1 MVEAAVE
8 LLLRS
13 CPTLLTACVLA
24 RLPSLCLCLNCSGDS
39 RVFLF
44 SSDGKIATPVPQ
56 AKEGPVSDFAFNP
69 ADPGKFILIA
79 GRSPPQGTLHTLP
92 KGEAVFSFGTGA
104 FNTVKY
110 QPQGRAVLIGGF
122 GNMGGD
128 LQIWDTAKCKPLSP
142 VWNTPVATA
151 VEWGPDGRT
160 ILAATTRPRLMVDN
174 ALRLWSLRGELLSL
188 SPEEALFHASWRPAP
203 AGAFPD
209 RPVSP
214 LPRRPAAGA
223 AAGGVAAAASVG
235 GAVGGAGA
243 AAVGG
248 AGSGAVAPAAAAP
261 VAAAAKPAPA
271 TAAATGKPGGKYVPP
286 HLRGASGAAVATSA
300 VAAAMSEGL
309 KKAERLVGPGSAA
322 AAAAAPPVRVIPGMD
337 PAEGKKK
344 RKRKPKAK
352 TAVAGE
358 GGAGGAGS
366 EDEGDD

>member
-1 MVEAAVE
+1 MHAIRRCPAVLSLSCSAAP
-8 LLLRS
+8 L
-13 CPTLLTACVLA
+13 CVLVF
-24 RLPSLCLCLNCSGDS
+24 LPPFACSGDS

-44 SSDGKIATPVPQ
+44 SADGKIATPVPQ

-69 ADPGKFILIA
+69 ADPGQFILIA

-104 FNTVKY
+104 FNTIKY

-128 LQIWDTAKCKPLSP
+128 LQVWDPAKCKPLSP

-151 VEWGPDGRT
+151 VEWAPDGRT

-174 ALRLWSLRGELLSL
+174 GLRLWSLRGELLSL

-223 AAGGVAAAASVG
+223 AAASAGSSSG
-235 GAVGGAGA
+235 GAVGGAGGA
-243 AAVGG
+243 TVGG
-248 AGSGAVAPAAAAP
+248 AGAAAAAPAAAAP
-261 VAAAAKPAPA
+261 AAAAAAKPAPA
-271 TAAATGKPGGKYVPP
+271 AAAAKPGGKYVPP
-286 HLRGASGAAVATSA
+286 HLRGAGGAAVATSS

-337 PAEGKKK
+337 PADGKKK

-352 TAVAGE
+352 AAGE
-358 GGAGGAGS
+358 GAAGGPGS
-366 EDEGDD
+366 DDEGDD